1 MSSVIPK
8 EQLATFSRWQANDFD
23 RKVPKP
29 IAPTSS
35 PPTQETPIESIETDS
50 AAHGEIVTGPINLPT
65 ADDIEQ
71 IHEQA
76 RQEGYQAGLEEGRLA
91 GEAALQEA
99 AALEMAR
106 IGTLTANFASALENL
121 DQSVAEQTLDLAL
134 EVAAQVIRGALNT
147 NRELLLPIIREAL
160 QALPVH
166 HGNIALHANPDDIDS
181 LRDSLSEILSQGGMH
196 LVTDSTISAG
206 GCLLKAGQ
214 SEIDATLETRWK
226 RVLETI
232 GVDPEQWLIH

>member
-8 EQLATFSRWQANDFD
+8 EQLAAFSRWQANDFD
-23 RKVPKP
+23 GKVVKP
-29 IAPTSS
+29 AAAPS
-35 PPTQETPIESIETDS
+35 PPPAQEEIIEVDS
-50 AAHGEIVTGPINLPT
+50 EDHGEVVSGPVNLPT
-65 ADDIEQ
+65 ADEIEQ

-76 RQEGYQAGLEEGRLA
+76 RQEGYQAGLEEGRQA

-99 AALEMAR
+99 TAQEIAR
-106 IGTLTANFASALENL
+106 IGTLTANFTSALANL

-134 EVAAQVIRGALNT
+134 EVAAQVVRTALNT
-147 NRELLLPIIREAL
+147 HRELLLPIIREAL

-166 HGNIALHANPDDIDS
+166 HGNIALHANPDDIAS
-181 LRDSLSEILSQGGMH
+181 LREALSEMLGQGSMH
-196 LVTDSTISAG
+196 LVTDSTISPG

-226 RVLETI
+226 RVLEAI
-232 GVDPEQWLIH
+232 GVDPEQWLIR